1 MTYKTPLH
9 YLSAQ
14 ELAEKIQQREITSK
28 AVTEHFLNRICK
40 YNPEFSAYT
49 TVFKER
55 ALALAE
61 NADRLLAAGI
71 ILSPFH
77 GVPISVKEHFQW
89 KGSTAHYGSKA
100 RLDCISQTNS
110 RVVDRLIALGMPI
123 LGKTAM
129 TEFAFGLAGQ
139 NPTMG
144 TAHNPWSL
152 ETLKSPG
159 GSSAGAG
166 VALALGLC
174 PIALGGD
181 TGGSVRAPAAHTY
194 NVGFKPSSGMIS
206 RANAMPLSPTLDVVG
221 VVSRTVQDS
230 AIMTELLTFP
240 DLEDSLTLSEIGLTA
255 QTNFMQKED
264 KPNLP
269 KLYVLSEAT
278 WPMPVNTDYKA
289 YWLKTLKQLESTGY
303 ELIEWAPHD
312 SEFFKSL
319 GDYNSVILAYE
330 AYQIF
335 GELAEDPNAELWLTV
350 RNRILNGKTITKD
363 SYHAALD
370 YREECQSLFQAQFPN
385 NGVLLMPAMDQAA
398 QELDFDDIIHTG
410 LGAFLRP
417 ANFIDCPA
425 ITLPSG
431 LDSDFMPLSIQ
442 LLAHRAQDRALLAM
456 ATKIE
461 STLGNTRETP
471 DIA

>member
-1 MTYKTPLH
+1 MKNNTPLH

-14 ELAEKIQQREITSK
+14 ELAQKIQKREITS
-28 AVTEHFLNRICK
+28 VELTEHFLERIEK
-40 YNPEFSAYT
+40 YNTDFLAFT
-49 TVFKER
+49 IVFKER

-61 NADRLLAAGI
+61 NADRLLNAGI

-77 GVPISVKEHFQW
+77 GVPISIKEHFQW
-89 KGSTAHYGSKA
+89 EGTTAHFGSKA

-110 RVVDRLIALGMPI
+110 EVVDRLISLGMPI

-144 TAHNPWSL
+144 TAHNPWCL
-152 ETLKSPG
+152 DALRSPG

-194 NVGFKPSSGMIS
+194 NIGFKPSSGMIS

-221 VVSRTVQDS
+221 IVSRTVHDS
-230 AIMTELLTFP
+230 KIMTELLTYP
-240 DLEDSLTLSEIGLTA
+240 DNGDPLTLTELGLTA
-255 QTNFMQKED
+255 QTTFLSAPSELNVKT
-264 KPNLP
+264 
-269 KLYVLSEAT
+269 LYYLAETA
-278 WPMPVNTDYKA
+278 WPMPVNDDYKA
-289 YWLKTLKQLESTGY
+289 YWQKTLSQLKTDGYQLISWQPND
-303 ELIEWAPHD
+303 I
-312 SEFFKSL
+312 EFFKSL
-319 GDYNSVILAYE
+319 GDYNSIILARE
-330 AYQIF
+330 AYEIF
-335 GELAEDPNAELWLTV
+335 GDLAENPQADLWLTV
-350 RNRILNGKTITKD
+350 RNRILNGKDITAEQYR
-363 SYHAALD
+363 SALD
-370 YREECQSLFQAQFPN
+370 YRAECQSLFKAQFPE

-398 QELDFDDIIHTG
+398 QEMDFEDLVHSG

-431 LDSDFMPLSIQ
+431 LDSDYMPLSIQ
-442 LLAHRAQDRALLAM
+442 LLAHTAKDHLLLEMAQE
-456 ATKIE
+456 IE
-461 STLGNTRETP
+461 SSFGNTQEFP
-471 DIA
+471 KVS